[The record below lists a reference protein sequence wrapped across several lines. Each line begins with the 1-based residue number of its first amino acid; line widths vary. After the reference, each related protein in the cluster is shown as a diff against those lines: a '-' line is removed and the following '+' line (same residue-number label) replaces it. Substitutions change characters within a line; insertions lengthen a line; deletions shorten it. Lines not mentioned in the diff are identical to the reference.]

1 MRDLPDQCF
10 RLIPL
15 SGNPCFH
22 ALIFLRNP
30 ANLITDL
37 CRKCIFIPDFS
48 RLDTFPIQNPLQ
60 HPGNLFHLLLCFSFS
75 KHVILQT
82 YSRAQTHF
90 SHTQDVQDPAR
101 SSFSGGS
108 ASHAAYFLP
117 QNSRHHPR
125 PVREACV
132 LLLLFSDFA

>member
-30 ANLITDL
+30 AYLITDL